1 MIDHT
6 IHAFDADLS
15 ELAGRI
21 EEMGRLDER
30 QISDAIQALTTRDV
44 ALAERII
51 AADDAVTAEILR
63 MLHRII
69 VFLPVLSI

>member
-30 QISDAIQALTTRDV
+30 QICLLFQSPPAIQSAQSRP
-44 ALAERII
+44 AESVGAGHRHRTARI
-51 AADDAVTAEILR
+51 
-63 MLHRII
+63 
-69 VFLPVLSI
+69 